1 MRRPRR
7 PRRRIVDVGREGWI
21 DRSADVAGVEFAAV
35 AEQVGV
41 GDPRPISL
49 VNRPPMPVFQPGGDG
64 GDNQQEEKKSGHGS
78 NLALITFLPEVADMT
93 RYEGKL
99 PSRLGPAEIGQS
111 RYLLSTLLRIDNAL
125 ISI

>member
-1 MRRPRR
+1 MRR
-7 PRRRIVDVGREGWI
+7 PRRRIVGVGRKGWI
-21 DRSADVAGVEFAAV
+21 NRSADVAGVEFAAV

-41 GDPRPISL
+41 GGPGPIPL
-49 VNRPPMPVFQPGGDG
+49 VNRAPMPEFQPGGDG

-78 NLALITFLPEVADMT
+78 NLALIIFLPEVAEMT
-93 RYEGKL
+93 RCEGKL
-99 PSRLGPAEIGQS
+99 PSHFRPAEIGQH

>member
-1 MRRPRR
+1 MRR
-7 PRRRIVDVGREGWI
+7 PRRRIVGFGREGWI
-21 DRSADVAGVEFAAV
+21 NHSADVAGVEFSAV

-41 GDPRPISL
+41 GGPGPISL
-49 VNRPPMPVFQPGGDG
+49 VNRAPMLEFQPGGDG
-64 GDNQQEEKKSGHGS
+64 GEQQQEEKKSGHGS
-78 NLALITFLPEVADMT
+78 NLALIIFLPKVAEMT

-99 PSRLGPAEIGQS
+99 PSEFRPTEIGQC